1 MEKLEI
7 KNATLY
13 HDKIVLVWWKKEI
26 ITINIE
32 DILGL
37 EYVKPSLLN
46 YILSSHIFFGTYP
59 GRLIIRLKHKI
70 GKTKMYYVKIK
81 YADFKKIP
89 VEYKRLLL

>member
-13 HDKIVLVWWKKEI
+13 HDKIVFVWWKKEI

-37 EYVKPSLLN
+37 EYVKPSPLN

-81 YADFKKIP
+81 YGDFKKIP